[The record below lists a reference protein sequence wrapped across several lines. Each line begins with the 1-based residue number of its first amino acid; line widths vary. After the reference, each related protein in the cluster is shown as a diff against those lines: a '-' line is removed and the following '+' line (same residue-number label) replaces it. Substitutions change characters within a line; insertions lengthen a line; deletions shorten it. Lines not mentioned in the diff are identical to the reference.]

1 MKTPHSIWNTC
12 ALVLAALLTAS
23 VPAAAR
29 ATTTASTAL
38 EPIPTMLVATDDPT
52 GYPDPIC
59 SKCTIIVVEDEESAG
74 AEAGVHITYPVDAPS
89 FEGEINVKLL
99 LSTGETRTLWL
110 SAVKLAP
117 GSELE
122 LVAESDDWSWDQVRF
137 VWLRFVAE

>member
-12 ALVLAALLTAS
+12 ALALAALLTAS
-23 VPAAAR
+23 VPTAAS
-29 ATTTASTAL
+29 ASSTSSS
-38 EPIPTMLVATDDPT
+38 EPIPTMLVAVDDPT
-52 GYPDPIC
+52 HYPDPIC

-74 AEAGVHITYPVDAPS
+74 TEASVRITYPVDAPS
-89 FEGEINVKLL
+89 FAGEINVKLL

-117 GSELE
+117 GSEVE
-122 LVAESDDWSWDQVRF
+122 LVADSDDWSWDQVRF